1 MADQLV
7 RDTPIDVQASLRSF
21 DTDSG
26 YTQFHQQLRMWKSAP
41 DLARYRRI
49 VEATRPEVVVETG
62 TRWGGTA
69 AWFADTF
76 GVDVITVDIAGAP
89 ATVQNWPG
97 VTVASGSSI
106 DPDVVAQVVELVG
119 GRRCM
124 VSLDSDHHFAH
135 VQAEIRAYA
144 PLVSAGCYLVVE
156 DALGDLAP
164 ADEARRF
171 GARIPEEGGA
181 LPAIEA
187 ELAGRPGWV
196 RDLDVEGMDPVSHSP
211 FGWWRRV

>member
-1 MADQLV
+1 MIGLAES
-7 RDTPIDVQASLRSF
+7 PIDIRASIGSF
-21 DTDSG
+21 GTKSG
-26 YTQFHQQLRMWKSAP
+26 YTQHHKTVPMWKSAP
-41 DLARYRRI
+41 DLARYARI

-76 GVDVITVDIAGAP
+76 GVDVITVDVADAP
-89 ATVQNWPG
+89 AIRDWPR
-97 VTVASGSSI
+97 VTAVVGSSI
-106 DPDVVAQVVELVG
+106 DPEVVARVGELVA

-124 VSLDSDHHFAH
+124 VTLDSDHHFAH

-144 PLVSAGCYLVVE
+144 PLASVGCYLVVE
-156 DALGDLAP
+156 DALGDLVP
-164 ADEARRF
+164 AEEARRF

-181 LPAIEA
+181 LPAIVA
-187 ELAGRPGWV
+187 ELAGRPEWV

-211 FGWWRRV
+211 YGWWRRA